1 MNSVIVILGTVLVV
15 LIIYMLFKSYF
26 DGKQTLVSQTKLDN
40 MQEVV
45 VVSRPT
51 SAIFSYGI
59 WVHIDKWPTNPTPGS
74 IYFLF
79 KRLTELEVYFTNNA
93 SLKIKAYDSTSDA
106 SNTDIIVTNNFP
118 IQKWVHI
125 GIVVDNKIMD
135 VYLDG
140 KMVKSV
146 ELNKPLTP
154 SDDKII
160 YGKSST
166 SSIASDTHI
175 AEHKRLTYAVDPQ
188 GMWDMYM
195 EGNGIG
201 GVNKVIGDMNVN
213 LSILKDGV
221 ESSKISL
228 W

>member
-93 SLKIKAYDSTSDA
+93 SLKIKAYDNTIDA